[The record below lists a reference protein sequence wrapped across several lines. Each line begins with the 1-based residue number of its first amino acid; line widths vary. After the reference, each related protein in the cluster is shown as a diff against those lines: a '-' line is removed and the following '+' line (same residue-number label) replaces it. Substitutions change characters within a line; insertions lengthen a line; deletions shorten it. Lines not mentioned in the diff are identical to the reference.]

1 MVDEKSGP
9 PRGPRKQGEKG
20 GLRGRFPRRVT
31 FLHSEARCRPS
42 RKRRFGPSYTWA
54 VVQVIALVVAYL
66 LGSVDFGVIIARS
79 QGVDI
84 YSVGSGNPGTS
95 NIMRVLGKK
104 FAAIVLVGDGIKG
117 AVAAALGALLVDP
130 SFGYVTLFAAV
141 VGHAFPVWHRFKGGK
156 SVAATIGGTI
166 YLAPVVG
173 VVLAVIWIA
182 ILLVTKTASIGSLTV
197 LILLV
202 PFLALAGRRGADL
215 VWAAVIAVFVIVRH
229 RSNIV
234 SLLNASERRVT
245 S

>member
-1 MVDEKSGP
+1 
-9 PRGPRKQGEKG
+9 
-20 GLRGRFPRRVT
+20 
-31 FLHSEARCRPS
+31 
-42 RKRRFGPSYTWA
+42 
-54 VVQVIALVVAYL
+54 VVQFIALVAAYL
-66 LGSVDFGVIIARS
+66 LGSVDFGVIVAKS

-104 FAAIVLVGDGIKG
+104 YAAIVLVGDGVKG

-130 SFGYVTLFAAV
+130 SFGYATLFAAV
-141 VGHAFPVWHRFKGGK
+141 VGHAFPVWHRFRGGK

-166 YLAPVVG
+166 YLAPLVG
-173 VVLAVIWIA
+173 VVLAVIWVA

-202 PFLALAGRRGADL
+202 PLLALAGRRGADL

-234 SLLNASERRVT
+234 SLLTASERRVT